1 MSQSNIGRAALS
13 PHYQNSQTRSI
24 MSKAGGNIMGGPT
37 VLSGADLLSNH
48 KSIVPQSERNVNF
61 KTTLDEIEADI
72 LSLA

>member
-1 MSQSNIGRAALS
+1 
-13 PHYQNSQTRSI
+13 
-24 MSKAGGNIMGGPT
+24 MSKAGVGIMGGPT

-48 KSIVPQSERNVNF
+48 KTMVHPGERNVNF